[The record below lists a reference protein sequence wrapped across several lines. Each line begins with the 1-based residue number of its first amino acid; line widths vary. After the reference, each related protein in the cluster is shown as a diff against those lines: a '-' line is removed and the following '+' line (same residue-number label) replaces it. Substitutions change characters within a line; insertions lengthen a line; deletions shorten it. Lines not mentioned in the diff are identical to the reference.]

1 MATTARF
8 DVQRRAELEAVFKP
22 ARMARTW
29 RDLVKQQL
37 RRLAIPDLHDY
48 YDFNFNIERRCEGI
62 AERILGGQYRAEAP
76 LVYKV
81 EKKVGICRHMIL
93 PSPADALVFQVLSDT
108 LHEELVKVQPSKKAY
123 YARDR
128 HGLKLPHGGTTPP
141 GYPWFVLWPKFQ
153 EEIWGFAKGFP
164 ILVTTD
170 LSNYFD
176 NIAFDDLRRVIAGHV
191 HAKEAL
197 LDLLFSLIEDLA
209 WRPDYLPRSRKG
221 LPTIEIEAPR
231 LLAHALLF
239 ELDAVLKHRTSD
251 SFVRWMDDINFG
263 VESPERAMRVLG
275 ELNDVLKSRGLA
287 LNMAKTQ
294 LLSARDAKHH
304 FMFAENVRLSRLD
317 KQARRLKSPA
327 AKKRLGDRVAA
338 AFEVH
343 LSECEARN
351 KDKVSKRFFTVLG
364 QLAHPGAVK
373 HCQELHRSNAGLRST
388 VVRYITSLKFERP
401 ATTALLRILE
411 RTHYV
416 DDVTRVELVTAI
428 LDWSPPRSP
437 SGRRFLD
444 RVRKQLETPKSMSD
458 WQCWFLF
465 LCKYG
470 KPHEALTAYEQSRDV
485 RRREPFLARQATALL
500 CRAYPVNAKRVRAL
514 WEREISTGLSDSA
527 SVAVNLMHF
536 SEADFP
542 GKKDRAYRYLFPD
555 KASGTYPVAKF
566 LLLCLFATTAR
577 DRKVKTPR
585 PVVAERV
592 NDPWMINA
600 IQRINAS
607 WFA

>member
-8 DVQRRAELEAVFKP
+8 DVQRRAEFEAVFKP
-22 ARMARTW
+22 ARMAQVW
-29 RDLVKQQL
+29 RNLVKQQL

-81 EKKVGICRHMIL
+81 EKKLGICRHMIL
-93 PSPADALVFQVLSDT
+93 PSPADALVFQVLSDA
-108 LHEELVKVQPSKKAY
+108 LYEELVKVQPSKKAY

-128 HGLKLPHGGTTPP
+128 HGLKLPHGGTSPP

-197 LDLLFSLIEDLA
+197 LDLLFSLVEDLA

-239 ELDAVLKHRTSD
+239 ELDAVLKDRTAD

-263 VESPERAMRVLG
+263 VDSPERAMMVLG

-294 LLSARDAKHH
+294 LLSAREAKHH
-304 FMFAENVRLSRLD
+304 FMFAENVKLSRLD

-327 AKKRLGDRVAA
+327 AKKKLGDRVAA
-338 AFEVH
+338 AFDTH
-343 LSECEARN
+343 LNGCKARN
-351 KDKVSKRFFTVLG
+351 KDKVSKRFFTILG
-364 QLAHPGAVK
+364 QLSHPGAVK
-373 HCQELHRSNAGLRST
+373 HCQRLHKVDAGLRST
-388 VVRYITSLKFERP
+388 VVRYLTCLEFARP
-401 ATTALLRILE
+401 ATIAMLRILE
-411 RTHYV
+411 QTHYV
-416 DDVTRVELVTAI
+416 DDVTKIELVTAI

-437 SGRRFLD
+437 LGRRFLH
-444 RVRKQLETPKSMSD
+444 RVRKQLEKPKSMSD
-458 WQCWFLF
+458 WHCWFLF
-465 LCKYG
+465 LGKYG
-470 KPHEALTAYEQSRDV
+470 EPHEALTAYEQSRDV
-485 RRREPFLARQATALL
+485 RRREPFLARQATTLL
-500 CRAYPVNAKRVRAL
+500 CRAYPVNAKRVRTL
-514 WEREISTGLSDSA
+514 WEREVSTGLADSA
-527 SVAVNLMHF
+527 SVAVNLLHF
-536 SEADFP
+536 AEASFP
-542 GKKDRAYRYLFPD
+542 AKKDRAYRYLFPD
-555 KASGTYPVAKF
+555 KASGPYPIAKF
-566 LLLCLFATTAR
+566 LLLCLLATTAR
-577 DRKVKTPR
+577 DNKVVTPR
-585 PVVAERV
+585 PVVGERV
-592 NDPWMINA
+592 NDPWMLNA
-600 IQRINAS
+600 IQRIHS
-607 WFA
+607 PWFA

>member
-22 ARMARTW
+22 ARMAHVW
-29 RDLVKQQL
+29 RNLVKQQL
-37 RRLAIPDLHDY
+37 RRLEIPDLHDY

-81 EKKVGICRHMIL
+81 EKRAGICRHMIL
-93 PSPADALVFQVLSDT
+93 PSPADALVFQVLSDA
-108 LHEELVKVQPSKKAY
+108 LYDELVKVQPSKKAY

-221 LPTIEIEAPR
+221 LPTIQIEAPR

-239 ELDAVLKHRTSD
+239 EVDAVLKDRTSD

-263 VESPERAMRVLG
+263 VETPKKATMVLG

-287 LNMAKTQ
+287 LNLAKTQ
-294 LLSARDAKHH
+294 LLTARDAKHH
-304 FMFAENVRLSRLD
+304 FMFAENVRLGRLD

-327 AKKRLGDRVAA
+327 AKKKLGDRVAA
-338 AFEVH
+338 EFDAH
-343 LSECEARN
+343 LSECKARN
-351 KDKVSKRFFTVLG
+351 KDKVSKRFFTILG
-364 QLAHPGAVK
+364 QLAHTGAVR
-373 HCQELHRSNAGLRST
+373 HCMPLHKADPGLRAT
-388 VVRYITSLKFERP
+388 VVRYLTSQEFARP

-411 RTHYV
+411 HTHYV
-416 DDVTRVELVTAI
+416 DDVTKVELVAAI
-428 LDWSPPRSP
+428 LDWSPPHSP
-437 SGRRFLD
+437 SGMRFLA
-444 RVRKQLETPKSMSD
+444 RVRKQLEKPRSMSD

-465 LCKYG
+465 LSKYG
-470 KPHEALTAYEQSRDV
+470 EPHEALTAYELSKDA
-485 RRREPFLARQATALL
+485 RRREPFLARQATTLL
-500 CRAYPVNAKRVRAL
+500 CRAYPINAKRVRSL
-514 WEREISTGLSDSA
+514 WEREVSTGLADSA
-527 SVAVNLMHF
+527 SVAVNLLYF
-536 SEADFP
+536 ADANFP

-555 KASGTYPVAKF
+555 KSSGAYPVAKF
-566 LLLCLFATTAR
+566 LLLCLLATTAR
-577 DRKVKTPR
+577 DKKVAVAR
-585 PVVAERV
+585 PVVAEHV
-592 NDPWMINA
+592 DDPWMLNE
-600 IQRINAS
+600 IQRIHAS
-607 WFA
+607 WFK